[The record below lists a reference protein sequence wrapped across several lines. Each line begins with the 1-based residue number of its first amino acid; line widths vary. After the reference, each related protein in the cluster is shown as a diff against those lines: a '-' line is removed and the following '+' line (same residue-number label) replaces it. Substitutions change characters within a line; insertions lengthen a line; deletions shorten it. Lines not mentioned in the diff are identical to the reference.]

1 MTISRRDFLKL
12 GSASA
17 ALVGV
22 GANLPPPKLAGH
34 SAVPA
39 SKSAV
44 SVLID
49 LNRCIGCKR
58 CQAAC
63 KKKNNLP
70 LDDDPISL
78 SATALTFVELR
89 NTSTD
94 PAKPVIK
101 PIKRQ
106 CMNCVDPACVSAC
119 TVGALQKQPNGPVTY
134 DSDRCIGCR
143 YCMYACP
150 FGIPTF
156 EWKNQLALIKKCDN
170 CADLVAAGQQPAC
183 VQVCPVQALQYGK
196 REELLIIAKER
207 INDPKANYVKE
218 IYGEEQV
225 GGTSMMYL
233 SALPFERYGLRNMPE
248 VSPAEVNREVM
259 HMTPFIGGAMAVVL
273 SAIYFVF
280 KSRGQTPSDSTE
292 SQTGGKS

>member
-1 MTISRRDFLKL
+1 MKVDRRDFIKIL
-12 GSASA
+12 GTST
-17 ALVGV
+17 ALAGV
-22 GANLPPPKLAGH
+22 GAKIAPPMLDNRL
-34 SAVPA
+34 AVPA
-39 SKSAV
+39 TKSAV

-49 LNRCIGCKR
+49 LNRCIGCRR

-70 LDDDPISL
+70 QDDDPVSL
-78 SATALTFVELR
+78 SATTLTFVEFR

-134 DSDRCIGCR
+134 DSNRCIGCR

-156 EWKNQLALIKKCDN
+156 EWRNQLALIKKCDN
-170 CADLVAAGQQPAC
+170 CADLVAAGQSPAC
-183 VQVCPVQALQYGK
+183 VQACPAAALQFGK
-196 REELLIIAKER
+196 REELLTIAKER
-207 INDPKANYVKE
+207 INDPRANYVKE
-218 IYGEEQV
+218 IYGEDEV

-259 HMTPFIGGAMAVVL
+259 HMTPFLGGGMALAL
-273 SAIYFVF
+273 SVIYFIF
-280 KSRGQTPSDSTE
+280 KPRGNAQAHVDEST
-292 SQTGGKS
+292 S

>member
-1 MTISRRDFLKL
+1 MRISRRDFIKWC
-12 GSASA
+12 SASA

-22 GANLPPPKLAGH
+22 GANIAPPTLTKKTLAPV
-34 SAVPA
+34 SR
-39 SKSAV
+39 SAV

-49 LNRCIGCKR
+49 LNRCVGCKR

-70 LDDDPISL
+70 LDDDPVSL
-78 SATALTFVELR
+78 SATALTFVEFR
-89 NTSTD
+89 NTSSD
-94 PAKPVIK
+94 PNKPVIK

-119 TVGALQKQPNGPVTY
+119 TVGALQKQTNGPVTY
-134 DSDRCIGCR
+134 DANRCIGCR

-170 CADLVAAGQQPAC
+170 CADLVAAGQAPAC
-183 VQVCPVQALQYGK
+183 VQACPVVALQFGK

-207 INDPKANYVKE
+207 INDPKSNYVKE
-218 IYGEEQV
+218 VYGEEEV

-233 SALPFERYGLRNMPE
+233 SALPFDRYGLRNMPE
-248 VSPAEVNREVM
+248 VSPAEANRKVM
-259 HMTPFIGGAMAVVL
+259 HMTPFMGGGMAVAL
-273 SAIYFVF
+273 SIIYLLKPRSRAQAQIDSS
-280 KSRGQTPSDSTE
+280 KS
-292 SQTGGKS
+292 

>member
-22 GANLPPPKLAGH
+22 GARLAPPRLDKHA
-34 SAVPA
+34 AVPA
-39 SKSAV
+39 EKSAV

-49 LNRCIGCKR
+49 LNRCVGCKR

-78 SATALTFVELR
+78 SATALTFVELH

-134 DSDRCIGCR
+134 DSSRCIGCR

-170 CADLVAAGQQPAC
+170 CADLVAVGQPPAC
-183 VQVCPVQALQYGK
+183 VQACPAQALQYGK
-196 REELLIIAKER
+196 REELLTMAKER
-207 INDPKANYVKE
+207 IHDPKANYVKE

-233 SALPFERYGLRNMPE
+233 SALPFERYGLRQMPE

-273 SAIYFVF
+273 SAIYFIF
-280 KSRGQTPSDSTE
+280 KGHGAENAKGSE
-292 SQTGGKS
+292 H